1 MYHLELRQFP
11 HNVCRFNLSEGEL
24 RVVVEPWVRDKV
36 VDFGERKWMPHQAR
50 LTILEGPQL
59 SVQELSMGRGWRAA
73 QRQGQD
79 VTERLLTAARQAAE
93 GVAAAQ
99 AAAAVQAAAAEQ
111 LAATGAPARAG
122 LLADPL
128 AVGVQIAALLGAEPA
143 QLLAAWRAAAA
154 GNPGLTPSQS
164 LALAE
169 RTLGKSP
176 V

>member
-73 QRQGQD
+73 QRQGQN
-79 VTERLLTAARQAAE
+79 VTERLLTAAREAAE
-93 GVAAAQ
+93 GAAAAQ
-99 AAAAVQAAAAEQ
+99 AAAAVQAAAEQ
-111 LAATGAPARAG
+111 LAATGAPARADP
-122 LLADPL
+122 LADPL
-128 AVGVQIAALLGAEPA
+128 GVGVQIAALLGAEPA
-143 QLLAAWRAAAA
+143 QLLDAWRAAAA
-154 GNPGLTPSQS
+154 GNPGLAPSQS